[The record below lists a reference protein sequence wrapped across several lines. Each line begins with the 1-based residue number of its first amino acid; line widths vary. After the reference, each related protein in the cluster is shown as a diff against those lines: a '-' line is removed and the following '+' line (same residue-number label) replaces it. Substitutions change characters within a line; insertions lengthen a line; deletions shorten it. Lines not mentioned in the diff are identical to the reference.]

1 MALFF
6 SEDSHPAHGKLTGF
20 DRYREVLERDA
31 MSFFLG
37 GLLSLAGFLPFGVGM
52 IYAILSSS
60 VLVMLAASVIG
71 GLFAGPALYGMYD
84 LLFRSLRDAPTDWW
98 HSYRKAIREHWKDA
112 LLPGIVFCLF
122 LGITAFAALLLF
134 WWPVTLPTPGTI
146 LLFFTSLLLSTMI
159 FSIYWPQLV
168 LFEQTTGIRL
178 KNCLL
183 FCLRYFLPTVGA
195 AAIQVGYWVLWA
207 LLLPWSILLLP
218 LIGFWFVLFLSNF
231 LLYNPFNQAFGFEA
245 AIRAQFPEQAP
256 VYEEDE

>member
-6 SEDSHPAHGKLTGF
+6 PEDFHPTKGRRTGF

-37 GLLSLAGFLPFGVGM
+37 GLISLVGFLPFGLGM
-52 IYAILSSS
+52 IYAILSTST
-60 VLVMLAASVIG
+60 LVMLAASVIG

-84 LLFRSLRDAPTDWW
+84 LLFRSLRDAPSDWW
-98 HSYRKAIREHWKDA
+98 HSYRKAIREHWKGA
-112 LLPGIVFCLF
+112 LFPGIMFCLF
-122 LGITAFAALLLF
+122 LGITTFAALLVF
-134 WWPVTLPTPGTI
+134 WWSVSMPTLGTI
-146 LLFFTSLLLSTMI
+146 VLFLTSPLVSTMLLSV
-159 FSIYWPQLV
+159 YWPQLV
-168 LFEQTTGIRL
+168 LFQQTNWIRL

-183 FCLRYFLPTVGA
+183 FCLRYFFHTVGV

-207 LLLPWSILLLP
+207 LLLPWSVLLLP

-231 LLYNPFNQAFGFEA
+231 LLYNDLNEAFGFEE

-256 VYEEDE
+256 VYQEDE